1 MTTWDIILPDDEK
14 DGFEYFMLVT
24 LTLRPMQIAMVKF
37 PATLKDA
44 FAAELEVADLAPD
57 EGGLMWYLT
66 ERRDEADDN
75 GENAASRYELR
86 GSVYTTPDDLPPKSE
101 EEAEQQLQDFKDTL
115 DRNSKKDGYVY
126 LPKALRDG
134 RHEDQYILKPVNN
147 EFFTTR
153 TERGMFE
160 EVAWSPFGTID
171 EATKQEAQ
179 NLERNPLMRNWQ

>member
-1 MTTWDIILPDDEK
+1 VNIILSDEEK
-14 DGFEYFMLVT
+14 DGFEYFILVT

-44 FAAELEVADLAPD
+44 FAAELGECDFAPD

-86 GSVYTTPDDLPPKSE
+86 GSVYSPPDSALVSPKSE
-101 EEAEQQLQDFKDTL
+101 EEAEQQLQEFKDTL

-134 RHEDQYILKPVNN
+134 RHEDQYILQPVDK

>member
-1 MTTWDIILPDDEK
+1 MDIILPEEEK
-14 DGFEYFMLVT
+14 DGFAYFMLVT
-24 LTLRPMQIAMVKF
+24 LTLRPIQIAMVKF
-37 PATLKDA
+37 PTTLGDA

-86 GSVYTTPDDLPPKSE
+86 GSVYSPPDDLPPKTE
-101 EEAEQQLQDFKDTL
+101 EEAEQQLQEFKDTL

-134 RHEDQYILKPVNN
+134 RHADQYILQPVNN